1 MKAKKSMAGFMELYG
16 RIVNRIFDGIV
27 ISAVHLLLCIPII
40 TIGGAET
47 ALYTVC
53 WQWGQGEDS
62 SILDYFRVFRKEWK
76 GGIAQGLLSFLAIA
90 VLALDVMVCSVESCP
105 VLMRAIT
112 VGVILFGGSVIAH
125 GFLLNALFE
134 GTVRRNVKNAVIIAV
149 TYPFKNLITAAAAVL
164 IWIPALRA
172 YVIARVNRSTY
183 SGLCQA
189 AASDENNS

>member
-1 MKAKKSMAGFMELYG
+1 
-16 RIVNRIFDGIV
+16 
-27 ISAVHLLLCIPII
+27 
-40 TIGGAET
+40 
-47 ALYTVC
+47 
-53 WQWGQGEDS
+53 
-62 SILDYFRVFRKEWK
+62 
-76 GGIAQGLLSFLAIA
+76 
-90 VLALDVMVCSVESCP
+90 
-105 VLMRAIT
+105 MRAIT

-134 GTVRRNVKNAVIIAV
+134 GTVRRNVKNAVILAV